1 MSAGLPRRAVLR
13 AALLLALCAALPFA
27 RVVFGGHVLFERD
40 IQAVRWGQ
48 LEAFAR
54 CLAAGSWPLWNTL
67 DGLGRPMLA
76 NPGSQVLYPFTWLSL
91 ALAPQD
97 YYDLYAFAHVL
108 LAGLGAFV
116 LARRLGVSAGGG
128 LLAGSLFLLGG
139 PLLSVTNLWQHL
151 AGAAWVPWVLA
162 AGDTALER
170 PTVGR
175 AVAWGGAV
183 ALQVLT
189 GSLDYVLLGGLA
201 QAALALRHLAPPGAR
216 WRGTGPRLAAGAGA
230 AALALGLSAAQW
242 VPALDL
248 LHGAWRAEL
257 GESARLLWSLHPAL
271 LLQALAP
278 VFPHDLPLTTVARQA
293 VYDGREP
300 LLSSIYL
307 GAAALPFA
315 VAGTLARPRR
325 TPGILLAL
333 GLLATAL
340 ALGRHGLAYFWALD
354 LVPALDVFRFPV
366 KTLVLAALAYAL
378 LAGLGFDAWA
388 SASRGVRAAAGGVTL
403 AAALGL
409 ALAWV
414 LGAGWSA
421 GWLAPDPVGRAA
433 ESLLAPVLA
442 PLLPTA
448 ILAAGGAL
456 ALLARPGA
464 GRVVAACAVAA
475 AGELALAHRDVLPS
489 LPRAF
494 FAPTPGLVAA
504 AKADG
509 VERLQSFDYLQ
520 RRKGRTGPSWKADEP
535 AAFLALP
542 RARRLAM
549 QGQEYPLD
557 GSRWGV
563 RGGIGSDVAGLE
575 SRARLALTLLVRYHQ
590 EDGPRLARLLRLGG
604 ITHLAARHRE
614 GLEAFPLRAEVRTV
628 NLGDAFLLRV
638 EAPLPRAYAVE
649 GVRVASG
656 RAVYPVWLD
665 DAFDPAR
672 EVVLPAGAAR
682 PAAPGFASEVHVVED
697 RPDRILVEARLSRAG
712 QLVVLEG
719 FDRGWR
725 ASVDGRA
732 TGLQEANGLFLSVP
746 LEPGHHRVE
755 LLYRPP
761 SVGLGLAV
769 TAATALAALAL
780 VGGRREQ
787 RRRAR
792 EGTS

>member
-1 MSAGLPRRAVLR
+1 MSAGLPRRTVLR
-13 AALLLALCAALPFA
+13 AALLLALCAAFPFA
-27 RVVFGGHVLFERD
+27 RVIFAGHVLFERD

-108 LAGLGAFV
+108 FAGLGAFV
-116 LARRLGVSAGGG
+116 LARRLGVSTGGG
-128 LLAGSLFLLGG
+128 LLAGALFLLGG

-162 AGDTALER
+162 AGDAALER
-170 PTVGR
+170 PAVGR
-175 AVAWGGAV
+175 TAAWGGAV
-183 ALQVLT
+183 ALQMLT

-201 QAALALRHLAPPGAR
+201 QAVLALRHLGTPGAR
-216 WRGTGPRLAAGAGA
+216 WRGTGPRLAAAAGA

-242 VPALDL
+242 VPSLDL
-248 LHGAWRAEL
+248 LRGAWRAEL
-257 GESARLLWSLHPAL
+257 GEPARLLWSLHPAL

-278 VFPHDLPLTTVARQA
+278 VFPHDLPLTTAARQA

-300 LLSSIYL
+300 LFSSIYV
-307 GAAALPFA
+307 GTAALPFV
-315 VAGTLARPRR
+315 VAGIFARPRR
-325 TPGILLAL
+325 TPALILAL

-409 ALAWV
+409 ALAWAR
-414 LGAGWSA
+414 GAGWSA

-442 PLLPTA
+442 PLVPAA
-448 ILAAGGAL
+448 ILVAGVAV
-456 ALLARPGA
+456 ALLARPRA
-464 GRVVAACAVAA
+464 GRAVALCGVVVV
-475 AGELALAHRDVLPS
+475 GELALAHRDVLPS

-520 RRKGRTGPSWKADEP
+520 RRKGRTGSSWKPDEP

-542 RARRLAM
+542 RALRLAM

-590 EDGPRLARLLRLGG
+590 EDAEHLARLLRLGG
-604 ITHLAARHRE
+604 VTHLAARHRE

-649 GVRVASG
+649 GVRLASG

-665 DAFDPAR
+665 PDFDPAR
-672 EVVLPAGAAR
+672 EVVLPEGSPR
-682 PAAPGFASEVHVVED
+682 PAAPGFTSEAHVVED

-725 ASVDGRA
+725 GRVDGRA
-732 TGLQEANGLFLSVP
+732 AQPQEANGLFLSLP
-746 LEPGHHRVE
+746 LEPGRHRVE
-755 LLYRPP
+755 LRYRPP

-780 VGGRREQ
+780 LAGRG
-787 RRRAR
+787 RAK
-792 EGTS
+792 GHAS